1 MVNQTENGWF
11 ETDFLGHV
19 QTEQKL
25 VANFKNLDKLLGPK
39 PTTDDI
45 GKVLQVAELEDG
57 SIGFVLVDPADL
69 SGE

>member
-1 MVNQTENGWF
+1 MVTETENGWF

-25 VANFKNLDKLLGPK
+25 VTNFKQLDKILGPK
-39 PTTDDI
+39 PTSDDL

-57 SIGFVLVDPADL
+57 SIGFALVDPADL
-69 SGE
+69 SA